1 MKTVVKIICWVL
13 AVALLAG
20 VIAVILAF
28 TNGGNE
34 EFKTF
39 YIERN
44 GEKILASKTED
55 VFDAAETV
63 EYRVKY
69 TFDVGQETKR
79 DYIVKVIPNEAEDFA
94 YTVDGV
100 NKTWRRAGELSGE
113 GSTLFWLVKE
123 ADHFSLFFGTDYANG
138 MEDVMSMLYPGK
150 TVVLPSGFDDV
161 KPYFTLYV
169 ASYNES
175 VKFYVNFAL
184 QFVESPPVEQGQAVR
199 VQWYADN
206 MGLADTKQFYSGDII
221 GEYRPKGCEDIE
233 IWYTDMACKK
243 PYDFSE
249 PITHDLDLY
258 AGERTGV
265 YYTISEEMVFDGLS
279 SIYDSLTDFGDWFM
293 LIKTDGLYRAGDE
306 MRFTLSSDYLGDL
319 EDNSEDN
326 VYLKEITLRGE
337 SGKVYEGQFD
347 FTPQGSG
354 ELVFQMPAENV
365 TLVFK
370 LVGGARYEG

>member
-1 MKTVVKIICWVL
+1 MKTVVKILCWVL
-13 AVALLAG
+13 AVVLFAG
-20 VIAVILAF
+20 GIAVILAF

-44 GEKILASKTED
+44 GEKILASETED
-55 VFDAAETV
+55 VFDAGETV

-79 DYIVKVIPNEAEDFA
+79 DYIVKVIPNEAEGFA

-100 NKTWRRAGELSGE
+100 SMTWKRAGALSGAE
-113 GSTLFWLVKE
+113 NSPFEVVKKEDSFTLSCNVDFR
-123 ADHFSLFFGTDYANG
+123 DG
-138 MEDVMSMLYPGK
+138 MYDVLRMLYPNKLIYAEGA
-150 TVVLPSGFDDV
+150 FDP

-169 ASYNES
+169 ASYNEA
-175 VKFYVNFAL
+175 VRFYIHFAL
-184 QFVESPPVEQGQAVR
+184 VPAESPPVEQGQALS

-206 MGLADTKQFYSGDII
+206 MGLVDTKQFYSGDII
-221 GEYRPKGCEDIE
+221 GEYRPKGYEDIK
-233 IWYTDMACKK
+233 IWYTDFTYTK
-243 PYDFSE
+243 PFDFFE
-249 PITHDLDLY
+249 PITHDLELY
-258 AGERTGV
+258 AGERTSAR
-265 YYTISEEMVFDGLS
+265 YTISTELIFDGVS
-279 SIYDSLTDFGDWFM
+279 SLYDSLTNFIDWFTLGKM
-293 LIKTDGLYRAGDE
+293 DGFYREGDE
-306 MRFTLSSDYLGDL
+306 MRFTLSSDLLGAF
-319 EDNSEDN
+319 EDEPEDN
-326 VYLKEITLRGE
+326 VYLTEITLRGE